1 MVSRLGRLKPNL
13 AILSRFGVD
22 QRGVAA
28 VEFALIAPVLITL
41 YMGLAEMCQAYIAQK
56 RAAHVTSQVAD
67 IVAQTDVVTKDN
79 IADIFAIGAQVLKPF
94 STTTLNMRV
103 SAITRGNDGVAK
115 VVWSQGQGMTARSG
129 NVTIPAGLIDNGES
143 IIMSETTYAYQSQL
157 AKLLPGTTNFSS
169 TYYLRPRLVEQVGCS
184 DC

>member
-1 MVSRLGRLKPNL
+1 MACLKLNLG
-13 AILSRFGVD
+13 ILSRFGLD

-79 IADIFAIGAQVLKPF
+79 IADIFAIGALVLKPF
-94 STTTLNMRV
+94 STTTLTMRV
-103 SAITRGNDGVAK
+103 SAITRGTDGVDR
-115 VVWSQGQGMTARSG
+115 VVWSQGQGMAPRSG
-129 NVTIPAGLIDNGES
+129 TVSIPSGLIVNGES
-143 IIMSETTYAYQSQL
+143 IIMSEANYAYQSQL
-157 AKLLPGTTNFSS
+157 AKLLPGSTNFAS
-169 TYYLRPRLVEQVGCS
+169 TYYLRPRLVDQVGCS